1 MNAVRKL
8 FQADIDMY
16 QRKMDVA
23 SKAYIDYNDK
33 DMLETY
39 HKLGDEMCL
48 LKDTI
53 LRIEEEFGE
62 LLCLLAQE

>member
-1 MNAVRKL
+1 MNPVRKI
-8 FQADIDMY
+8 FQEDIDMY

-39 HKLGDEMCL
+39 HKLGDEMRL

-53 LRIEEEFGE
+53 LRIEETFGE
-62 LLCLLAQE
+62 LLCLLSKE

>member
-1 MNAVRKL
+1 MNPVRKI
-8 FQADIDMY
+8 FQEDIDMY

-23 SKAYIDYNDK
+23 SKAFIDYNDK

-39 HKLGDEMCL
+39 HKLGDEMRL

-53 LRIEEEFGE
+53 LRIEETFGE
-62 LLCLLAQE
+62 LLCLLSKE

>member
-1 MNAVRKL
+1 MSPVRKL
-8 FQADIDMY
+8 FQDDIDMY
-16 QRKMDVA
+16 NRKMDVA
-23 SKAYIDYNDK
+23 SKAFVDYNDK

-39 HKLGDEMCL
+39 HKLGDEMRL

-62 LLCLLAQE
+62 LLCRLAQE